1 MEMRKFIVEIHP
13 DGRVYAT
20 EYEEPAGSRYATEN
34 DDPAERL
41 DIRDALRKVDL
52 ECCREMGTAWHGH
65 EKYAVDALGRVERLI
80 ELVLTTYWK

>member
-20 EYEEPAGSRYATEN
+20 EYEEPG
-34 DDPAERL
+34 ERL

-52 ECCREMGTAWHGH
+52 ECCCEMVAAWD
-65 EKYAVDALGRVERLI
+65 ERDKYAVDALDRVEKLI
-80 ELVLTTYWK
+80 ALVLDTYWK